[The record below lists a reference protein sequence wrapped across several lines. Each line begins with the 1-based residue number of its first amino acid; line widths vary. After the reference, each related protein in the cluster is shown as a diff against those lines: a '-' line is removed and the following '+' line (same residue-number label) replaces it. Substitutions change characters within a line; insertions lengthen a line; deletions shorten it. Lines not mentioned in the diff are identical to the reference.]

1 MLNDSKKLIQ
11 ETYGYK
17 HYTVNHSK
25 NFVDPKTR
33 KHTQLIE
40 CLWNV
45 AKAKIIK
52 RARGLKESKL
62 PGYLGEEWFRSTHIE
77 KNNHLI
83 FESIL
88 NLLKKNSYDN
98 ILVGIKSKLKDF
110 EKYKTDLDLKFKSNY
125 FTTVNI

>member
-1 MLNDSKKLIQ
+1 M
-11 ETYGYK
+11 
-17 HYTVNHSK
+17 
-25 NFVDPKTR
+25 
-33 KHTQLIE
+33 
-40 CLWNV
+40 
-45 AKAKIIK
+45 
-52 RARGLKESKL
+52 